1 MSVWLMAW
9 LVGSQNLRYFL
20 LSTTSDFHL
29 STQRHSHIPIY
40 GLIDT
45 LKQRNSFIK
54 HFFAFSFKRQFR
66 AISPPKP
73 ILNPK
78 PTC

>member
-29 STQRHSHIPIY
+29 LTQRHSHIPIY

-45 LKQRNSFIK
+45 LKQRNSHFISNININVFLFCNK
-54 HFFAFSFKRQFR
+54 AEVGGEN
-66 AISPPKP
+66 A
-73 ILNPK
+73 LL
-78 PTC
+78 